1 MKRWLPHPL
10 LSLALLGFWLLL
22 NSPAHLSNWLLGAA
36 LALVA
41 PWLARTLIPAGQ
53 RPRHL
58 GTAALLVWHV
68 CLDSVVSALVVA
80 RQIMQ
85 PVAQRPTGQFV
96 PIKLAL
102 TNPYALTSLQIITS
116 VTPGTLWCDYDEA
129 SGVAVIHVLHVDD
142 EADFIAHFRH
152 RYEQPLQRIF
162 E

>member
-1 MKRWLPHPL
+1 MRRWLPHPL

-22 NSPAHLSNWLLGAA
+22 NSPAQLSNWLLGTV

-41 PWLARTLIPAGQ
+41 PWLASTLIPAGQ
-53 RPRHL
+53 RPRQW
-58 GTAALLVWHV
+58 GMAARLVWHV
-68 CLDSVVSALVVA
+68 CVDSIISALVVA
-80 RQIMQ
+80 RQIM
-85 PVAQRPTGQFV
+85 RPAARRPSGQFV
-96 PIKLAL
+96 PIKLTL

-129 SGVAVIHVLHVDD
+129 SGIAVIHVLDVDD
-142 EADFIAHFRH
+142 EAAFVATFRR